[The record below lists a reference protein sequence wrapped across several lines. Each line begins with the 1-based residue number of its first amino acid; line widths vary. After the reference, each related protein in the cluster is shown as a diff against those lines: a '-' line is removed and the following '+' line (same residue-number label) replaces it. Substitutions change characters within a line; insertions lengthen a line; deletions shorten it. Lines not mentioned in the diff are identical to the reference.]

1 MNNRCGKKIMDLCI
15 ERICYSGCLVL
26 LFLLCLTI
34 KTIFN
39 IIDVVIEMIVNNVIG
54 FNITNPTDTGVKMFD
69 KAISFSIII
78 NSSLFY

>member
-1 MNNRCGKKIMDLCI
+1 MDLCI
-15 ERICYSGCLVL
+15 ERICYSGCWVL

-39 IIDVVIEMIVNNVIG
+39 MIDVVIEMIVNNVIG
-54 FNITNPTDTGVKMFD
+54 FNITNPTDIGVKMFD

-78 NSSLFY
+78 NSSLIY

>member
-1 MNNRCGKKIMDLCI
+1 MDLCI
-15 ERICYSGCLVL
+15 ERICYSGLVL
-26 LFLLCLTI
+26 LFLLFLTI

-39 IIDVVIEMIVNNVIG
+39 MIDVVIEMIVNKVIG

-78 NSSLFY
+78 NSSLIY

>member
-1 MNNRCGKKIMDLCI
+1 MDLCI
-15 ERICYSGCLVL
+15 ERICYSGCWLL

-39 IIDVVIEMIVNNVIG
+39 MIDVVIEMIVNKVIG
-54 FNITNPTDTGVKMFD
+54 FINTNPTDTGVKMFD

-78 NSSLFY
+78 NSSLIY

>member
-1 MNNRCGKKIMDLCI
+1 MDLCI
-15 ERICYSGCLVL
+15 EQICYSGFGVL
-26 LFLLCLTI
+26 LLLLCLTI

-39 IIDVVIEMIVNNVIG
+39 IIELMIDKIVNIVIG

-78 NSSLFY
+78 NSSLIY

>member
-1 MNNRCGKKIMDLCI
+1 MDLCI
-15 ERICYSGCLVL
+15 ERICYSGCWLL

-39 IIDVVIEMIVNNVIG
+39 MIDVVIEMIVNNVIG
-54 FNITNPTDTGVKMFD
+54 FNITNPTDIGVKMFD

-78 NSSLFY
+78 NSSLIY